1 MKYFLLKEIVAYLST
16 NAQNIKI
23 IKRIDN
29 NIIIIEFNNKNNL
42 YFDMSKGNSTIFKC
56 EKSISSKRDFNAPF
70 DIALQKRFI
79 NSKYLKKTWRLSVFV
94 ADAKISALLC

>member
-56 EKSISSKRDFNAPF
+56 EKSISSKKDFNAPF
-70 DIALQKRFI
+70 DIALQKDLLI
-79 NSKYLKKTWRLSVFV
+79 QKSKILSYIMMI
-94 ADAKISALLC
+94 KS

>member
-56 EKSISSKRDFNAPF
+56 EKSIS
-70 DIALQKRFI
+70 
-79 NSKYLKKTWRLSVFV
+79 
-94 ADAKISALLC
+94 